1 MQQLSPPDLKSWL
14 ADVDRFAPFLLDVRE
29 PWEYARCHIEGSHLI
44 PMASVPARIAE
55 VPQDRDVVVICHHGG
70 RSQQVGFYLAQAGF
84 ERVHNL
90 QGGVNG
96 WALHVDPA
104 MPRY

>member
-14 ADVDRFAPFLLDVRE
+14 ADVDRSAPFLLDARE
-29 PWEYARCHIEGSHLI
+29 PREYARCHIEGSHLI

-55 VPQDRDVVVICHHGG
+55 VPKDRDVVVICHQGE
-70 RSQQVGFYLAQAGF
+70 RSQQVGLCLAQAGF

-90 QGGVNG
+90 RGGVNAC
-96 WALHVDPA
+96 AL
-104 MPRY
+104 